1 MKNYEYPVDYTLS
14 YEEIDKVLQLWRAV
28 ELAYEESIETETFI
42 ASYRNFKTVIK
53 SIGEEK
59 RLAKQFE
66 AVSGYSL
73 YKVKQLSENGS
84 KKIKVG

>member
-14 YEEIDKVLQLWRAV
+14 YKEIDKVLQLWRAV

-42 ASYRNFKTVIK
+42 ANYRNFKTVIK